1 MKLAKILI
9 NAALFSSL
17 LTNYANASGYSS
29 NLTSTSAL
37 ANSYAGSSTGIHD
50 ASDMFFNPA
59 ILADI
64 NNSQFVASFSYL
76 DLDVDIDNLKKDGN
90 PANGSEISDAGEDAL
105 IPALYYATNVNDK
118 IDLGLALTVPFGLAT
133 KYNNNWGAKDE
144 SLENKIEAY
153 NINPNFSYKINNKLA
168 IGFGGQV
175 QYMKSAF
182 LKHTDLGGAKTY
194 AQDWGYGY
202 NFGLKYNI
210 DNNIKFGLG
219 YRSKIDHKFAG
230 YTRIT
235 AIDLR
240 KKVNYKLTTPESL
253 SAGLS
258 GNINSKTQL
267 AFDVIWNRWS
277 RLNQINFIHDNILPN
292 ETTTFKWSDSFMYSL
307 GLNYDYDNKLKIRS
321 AIAYEKDSV
330 NDSYRGFAVPTG
342 DRIWTSLGLNYKL
355 QKDLSVDI
363 TYLHQFHSSEK
374 ILNDNNNG
382 YSAISKTNV
391 NVLSLGFNKE
401 F

>member
-1 MKLAKILI
+1 MKLTKILI

-76 DLDVDIDNLKKDGN
+76 DLDVDIDNLKKNGN
-90 PANGSEISDAGEDAL
+90 PANGSEISDAGEDAI
-105 IPALYYATNVNDK
+105 IPALYYATNINDK

-133 KYNNNWGAKDE
+133 KYNYDWGAKDE

-182 LKHTDLGGAKTY
+182 LKHTSHGGAKTY

-210 DNNIKFGLG
+210 DNNIKF
-219 YRSKIDHKFAG
+219 D
-230 YTRIT
+230 
-235 AIDLR
+235 
-240 KKVNYKLTTPESL
+240 
-253 SAGLS
+253 
-258 GNINSKTQL
+258 
-267 AFDVIWNRWS
+267 
-277 RLNQINFIHDNILPN
+277 
-292 ETTTFKWSDSFMYSL
+292 
-307 GLNYDYDNKLKIRS
+307 
-321 AIAYEKDSV
+321 
-330 NDSYRGFAVPTG
+330 
-342 DRIWTSLGLNYKL
+342 
-355 QKDLSVDI
+355 
-363 TYLHQFHSSEK
+363 
-374 ILNDNNNG
+374 
-382 YSAISKTNV
+382 
-391 NVLSLGFNKE
+391 
-401 F
+401 